1 MSIIPMP
8 DWVGRKRRHSIAEHE
23 TCPPFDLR
31 AGAVNRINSPNF
43 QVPEDMMQEL
53 DRALADERNHAP
65 LGTPR
70 RTAALIAQQLQHL
83 REDLTDARAV
93 VKQGEEKE
101 ASLVVELAKVV
112 DEEIAAKK
120 TAHDAE
126 VAELE
131 GLRPATGGSD
141 EGNQTQPL

>member
-8 DWVGRKRRHSIAEHE
+8 DWVNRKRRPRVAYHE

-31 AGAVNRINSPNF
+31 PGAVNRINSPNF

-65 LGTPR
+65 LGTPK
-70 RTAALIAQQLQHL
+70 RTAAVVALQLQHL

-101 ASLVVELAKVV
+101 AALVIELAKTV

-120 TAHDAE
+120 AAHDAE

-131 GLRPATGGSD
+131 GLRPATGGSG
-141 EGNQTQPL
+141 EGNQT